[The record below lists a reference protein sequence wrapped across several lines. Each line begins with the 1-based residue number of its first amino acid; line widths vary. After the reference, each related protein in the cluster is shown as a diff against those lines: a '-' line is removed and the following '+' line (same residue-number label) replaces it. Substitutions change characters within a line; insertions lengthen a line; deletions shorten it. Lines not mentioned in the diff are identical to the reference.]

1 MPRSKRFFST
11 IVYISFLLR
20 DVLSIFVGLC
30 NVSEYQSSV
39 LQLKVDKLR
48 LVEVCGTSESEFSC
62 VSVTLF
68 IYLFF

>member
-48 LVEVCGTSESEFSC
+48 LVEVCGT
-62 VSVTLF
+62 
-68 IYLFF
+68 